1 MRFIFKTKYDQ
12 DINVTRHRGDRF
24 WYSLLIIVML
34 SLPLLID
41 DFYLGEI
48 SYICILAIAGIG
60 LMILSGYTGLA
71 SLGHAAFLGVGA
83 YTHAFLL
90 THGIPFYF
98 SIVIA
103 IVVSFTVG
111 AVIGFPILRL
121 TGMYLAIATLAL
133 GFIAEHIFIRWN

>member
-12 DINVTRHRGDRF
+12 DINVTRHGGDRF
-24 WYSLLIIVML
+24 WYSLLIIGML
-34 SLPLLID
+34 FMPLLID

-71 SLGHAAFLGVGA
+71 SLGHAAFLGIGA

-90 THGIPFYF
+90 THGIPFIL
-98 SIVIA
+98 SIPIVI
-103 IVVSFTVG
+103 
-111 AVIGFPILRL
+111 ILSL
-121 TGMYLAIATLAL
+121 I
-133 GFIAEHIFIRWN
+133 HI

>member
-12 DINVTRHRGDRF
+12 DINVSRHSGDRF
-24 WYSLLIIVML
+24 WYSLLIITMIAM
-34 SLPLLID
+34 PLLID

-71 SLGHAAFLGVGA
+71 SLGHAAFLGIGA

-90 THGIPFYF
+90 THGVPFIA
-98 SIVIA
+98 SVPIVV
-103 IVVSFTVG
+103 VVSFLV
-111 AVIGFPILRL
+111 
-121 TGMYLAIATLAL
+121 
-133 GFIAEHIFIRWN
+133 